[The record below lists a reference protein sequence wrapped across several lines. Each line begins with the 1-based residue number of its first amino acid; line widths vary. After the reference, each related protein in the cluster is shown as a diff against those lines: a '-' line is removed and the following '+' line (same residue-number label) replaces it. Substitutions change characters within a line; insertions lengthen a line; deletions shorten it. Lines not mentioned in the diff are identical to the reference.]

1 MGGEKWRGS
10 EEDGRS
16 QFGSEREMSSLQD
29 CVFNVISEIKK
40 TIDVGEVCVELRCR
54 SRTRRRTICA

>member
-1 MGGEKWRGS
+1 MGEMGGEKWRGS
-10 EEDGRS
+10 EEAGRS

-40 TIDVGEVCVELRCR
+40 TIDVCEVCVELR
-54 SRTRRRTICA
+54 